1 MVQYP
6 SRETNT
12 ITQANNNMNIK
23 IKREIYTQKHRNLE
37 QLQAVDKMNKMIFI
51 YGNDVTR

>member
-1 MVQYP
+1 
-6 SRETNT
+6 
-12 ITQANNNMNIK
+12 MNIK

-37 QLQAVDKMNKMIFI
+37 QLQVVDKMNKMIFI